1 MPRLTLEV
9 IVSSVEDAIAAARG
23 GADRLEVV
31 RELDRSGL
39 TPSTDLVRQIQREV
53 DLPLRVMVRESDGFE
68 CRSEDECGLLAD
80 RAAALDAI
88 GVDGLVVG
96 WTRSGAIDESTLAR
110 VLRAAPSTRATFHHA
125 FDQLPDPEAAL
136 RALQQHGQIDR
147 VLTRGGSGDWTSRC
161 PAFAR
166 LARWAAPQ
174 IAILPGGGVDAD
186 ALRALAACGAVTEA
200 HVGRAARV
208 GGAVDGRVSAEAVSA
223 LRSLT
228 LRPS

>member
-1 MPRLTLEV
+1 MPHLTLEV

-39 TPSTDLVRQIQREV
+39 TPSIDLVRQIRHEV
-53 DLPLRVMVRESDGFE
+53 DLPLRVMVREADGFE
-68 CRSEDECGLLAD
+68 CRSQDECRLLAD
-80 RAAALDAI
+80 QAAALDAI
-88 GVDGLVVG
+88 RVDGLVVG
-96 WTRSGAIDESTLAR
+96 WTRDGVIDESTLAR
-110 VLRAAPSTRATFHHA
+110 VLRAAPTTRATFHHA

-136 RALQQHGQIDR
+136 RVLQQHRQIDR
-147 VLTRGGSGDWTSRC
+147 VLTRGGSGGWTSRC

-174 IAILPGGGVDAD
+174 ITILPGGGVDAD

-208 GGAVDGRVSAEAVSA
+208 GGAVGGRVSAEAVSA

-228 LRPS
+228 LRP